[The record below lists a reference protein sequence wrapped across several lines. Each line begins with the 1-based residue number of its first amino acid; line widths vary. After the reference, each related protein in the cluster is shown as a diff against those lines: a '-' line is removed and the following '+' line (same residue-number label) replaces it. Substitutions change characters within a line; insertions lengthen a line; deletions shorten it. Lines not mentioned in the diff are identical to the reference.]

1 MKYDPKI
8 ILARFTS
15 KCHETGKEIKKG
27 ARCLYHPLEKKVY
40 SVTSEMYEDH
50 IYFIQIQA
58 QRSGQYY
65 FDTQYLGDNY

>member
-15 KCHETGKEIKKG
+15 RCNETGKEIKKG

-40 SVTSEMYEDH
+40 STDSQMYDDH
-50 IYFIQIQA
+50 IYFEQLEDH
-58 QRSGQYY
+58 RTKQYY
-65 FDTQYLGDNY
+65 RDY

>member
-15 KCHETGKEIKKG
+15 KCNETGKEIKKG

-40 SVTSEMYEDH
+40 SMTSEMYEDH
-50 IYFIQIQA
+50 IYFEQLQDD
-58 QRSGQYY
+58 RTKQYY
-65 FDTQYLGDNY
+65 RDY